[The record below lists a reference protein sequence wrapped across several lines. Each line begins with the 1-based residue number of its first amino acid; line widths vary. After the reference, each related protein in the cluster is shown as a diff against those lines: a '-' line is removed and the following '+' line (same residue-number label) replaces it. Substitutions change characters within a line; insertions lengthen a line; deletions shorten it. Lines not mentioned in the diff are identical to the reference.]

1 MILRRKTFAIQDP
14 ADNTNVTPVD
24 VTPNQT
30 NTQDAQKQ
38 PAMDGTGSN
47 NVLTSRDMLI
57 QQMRLQRQLLLTQQ
71 QRKRLDMQ
79 ERLAKTKQ
87 LQNYQKQEDEKNE
100 AEAAN
105 NIKLKK
111 ADDGRKL
118 NDNTNLYK
126 SKAKTV
132 PPIAMPKK

>member
-1 MILRRKTFAIQDP
+1 MMILRRKTFAIQDP

-38 PAMDGTGSN
+38 PGTDNS
-47 NVLTSRDMLI
+47 VLTSRDMLI